1 MAKKTIVNF
10 EKMKYQRP
18 SLDDFKNTMKNL
30 LERFNCANNAKEQI
44 KIIDEVQ
51 EINSSIDT
59 MGSLCYIRHSI
70 NTEDEFYKTEQDFFD
85 ENEPLFK
92 ESFNEFNK
100 ALVTSTFRAELQA
113 EFGEHL
119 FNLIDLELKVFDPKI
134 IDDLVTENKLVTEYN
149 NLIAQAQIEFQG
161 KTLTLSQLTPYK
173 QDTNRQTRKE
183 ANAASSKFFSDNL
196 DKFDAIYDNLVKV
209 RDKIAK
215 KLGYQSFVQLGYDR
229 LSRTDYNADSVKS
242 YRQQIIDYIV
252 PLATELKT
260 RQQKRLG
267 LDTLYYYDEALSFNT
282 GNAVPQ
288 GEPQWIIEQARN
300 MYSELSPETDE
311 FFTMMNEYGLMDV
324 LSRKGKQAGGYCTTI
339 SDYKVPFIFANF
351 NGTQHDV
358 EVMTHEAGHAFQ
370 AYLSRDMRLNEYVW
384 PTMEAAEIHS
394 MSMEF
399 FTWDWMNLFFKHQT
413 EKFKFS
419 HLASA
424 IEFLP
429 YGALVDEFQHWVY
442 ENVNVTPVER
452 RKKWRELEKKYRPH
466 TNYEDDKLLED
477 GAYWLRQGHIFSTP
491 FYYIDYT
498 LAQVCA
504 LQFWVRLQDD
514 RKTAWQDYLNL
525 CKAGGSRS
533 FLKLLDVANLKNPF
547 EQGFI
552 ATIVPKIKSY
562 LDSIDDTKL

>member
-1 MAKKTIVNF
+1 MTKTMVNF
-10 EKMKYQRP
+10 NDMEYKRP
-18 SLDDFKNTMKNL
+18 VLDDFKSQMNGFINQFQTSTT
-30 LERFNCANNAKEQI
+30 AQEQI
-44 KIIDEVQ
+44 NIVDKVQ
-51 EINSSIDT
+51 QIGRNVSS
-59 MGSLCYIRHSI
+59 MMSLCSIRHSI

-288 GEPQWIIEQARN
+288 GEAQWIIEQARN

-525 CKAGGSRS
+525 CKAGGSQS

>member
-1 MAKKTIVNF
+1 MTKTMVNF
-10 EKMKYQRP
+10 NDMEYKRP
-18 SLDDFKNTMKNL
+18 VLDDFKSQMNGFINQFQTSTT
-30 LERFNCANNAKEQI
+30 AQEQI
-44 KIIDEVQ
+44 NIVDKVQ
-51 EINSSIDT
+51 QIGRNVSS
-59 MGSLCYIRHSI
+59 MMSLCSIRHSI

-288 GEPQWIIEQARN
+288 GEAQRIIEQARN

>member
-1 MAKKTIVNF
+1 MNGFINQFQTSTTA
-10 EKMKYQRP
+10 Q
-18 SLDDFKNTMKNL
+18 
-30 LERFNCANNAKEQI
+30 EQI
-44 KIIDEVQ
+44 NIVDKVQ
-51 EINSSIDT
+51 QIGRNVSS
-59 MGSLCYIRHSI
+59 MMSLCSIRHSI

-288 GEPQWIIEQARN
+288 GEAQWIIEQARN

>member
-1 MAKKTIVNF
+1 MVNF
-10 EKMKYQRP
+10 NDMEYKRP
-18 SLDDFKNTMKNL
+18 VLDDFKSQMNGFINQFQTSTT
-30 LERFNCANNAKEQI
+30 AQEQI
-44 KIIDEVQ
+44 NIVDKVQ
-51 EINSSIDT
+51 QIGRNVSS
-59 MGSLCYIRHSI
+59 MMSLCSIRHSI
-70 NTEDEFYKTEQDFFD
+70 NTEDKFYKTEQDFFD

-288 GEPQWIIEQARN
+288 GEAQWIIEQARN

>member
-1 MAKKTIVNF
+1 MTKTMVNF
-10 EKMKYQRP
+10 NDMEYKRP
-18 SLDDFKNTMKNL
+18 VLDDFKSQMNGFINQFQTSTT
-30 LERFNCANNAKEQI
+30 AQEQI
-44 KIIDEVQ
+44 NIVDKVQ
-51 EINSSIDT
+51 QIGRNVSS
-59 MGSLCYIRHSI
+59 MMSLCSIRHSI

-92 ESFNEFNK
+92 EFFNEFNK

-288 GEPQWIIEQARN
+288 GEAQWIIEQARN

-504 LQFWVRLQDD
+504 LQFWVRLQDN

>member
-1 MAKKTIVNF
+1 MVNF
-10 EKMKYQRP
+10 NDMEYKRP
-18 SLDDFKNTMKNL
+18 VLDDFKSQMNGFINQFQTSTT
-30 LERFNCANNAKEQI
+30 AQEQI
-44 KIIDEVQ
+44 NIVDKVQ
-51 EINSSIDT
+51 QIGRNVSS
-59 MGSLCYIRHSI
+59 MMSLCSIRHSI

-288 GEPQWIIEQARN
+288 GEAQWIIEQARN

>member
-1 MAKKTIVNF
+1 MTKTMVNF
-10 EKMKYQRP
+10 NDMEYKRP
-18 SLDDFKNTMKNL
+18 VLDDFKSQMNGFINQFQTSTT
-30 LERFNCANNAKEQI
+30 AQEQI
-44 KIIDEVQ
+44 NIVDKVQ
-51 EINSSIDT
+51 QIGRNVSS
-59 MGSLCYIRHSI
+59 MMSLCSIRHSI

-288 GEPQWIIEQARN
+288 GEAQWIIEQARN

>member
-1 MAKKTIVNF
+1 MTKTMVNF
-10 EKMKYQRP
+10 NDMEYKRP
-18 SLDDFKNTMKNL
+18 VLDDFKSQMNGFINQFQTSTT
-30 LERFNCANNAKEQI
+30 AQEQI
-44 KIIDEVQ
+44 NIVDKVQ
-51 EINSSIDT
+51 QIGRNVSS
-59 MGSLCYIRHSI
+59 MMSLCSIRHSI
-70 NTEDEFYKTEQDFFD
+70 NTEDKFYKTEQDFFD

-288 GEPQWIIEQARN
+288 GEAQWIIEQARN